1 MHLPILA
8 VAFAIYIF
16 GIAAVLVLRPTL
28 MFRPGGTWKEFGI
41 GRGENHS
48 IFPFWLFA
56 IFWAFISYGL
66 GLVIMSQFAIL
77 AMSPEPGMPS
87 MQQMASPMQQMASPM
102 QQMASQQMPMQS
114 QQAAPSFMKPVSSMM
129 GLPSNSVPGFYVL
142 QNVSGQQPQYVYY
155 GTEPP
160 PVK

>member
-1 MHLPILA
+1 
-8 VAFAIYIF
+8 
-16 GIAAVLVLRPTL
+16 
-28 MFRPGGTWKEFGI
+28 MFQEDGRWKEFGI

-48 IFPFWLFA
+48 LFPFWLFA

-87 MQQMASPMQQMASPM
+87 IQQMAPPAEQQG
-102 QQMASQQMPMQS
+102 
-114 QQAAPSFMKPVSSMM
+114 APSFMKPVSSMM
-129 GLPSNSVPGFYVL
+129 GLQRDAVPGFYVL

-155 GTEPP
+155 GTDPP
-160 PVK
+160 K

>member
-16 GIAAVLVLRPTL
+16 GIAVVLVLRPTI

-48 IFPFWLFA
+48 LFPFWLFA

-77 AMSPEPGMPS
+77 AMSPEQGMPS
-87 MQQMASPMQQMASPM
+87 IQQMAPPAPVQQQPMVQQ
-102 QQMASQQMPMQS
+102 QG
-114 QQAAPSFMKPVSSMM
+114 APSFMKPVSSMM
-129 GLPSNSVPGFYVL
+129 GLQRDAVPGFYVL

-160 PVK
+160 K

>member
-8 VAFAIYIF
+8 VAFAIYIL
-16 GIAAVLVLRPTL
+16 GIAIVLYFRPHT

-66 GLVIMSQFAIL
+66 GLVIMSQFAVL
-77 AMSPEPGMPS
+77 AVSSFPEQLSQAQAPSIQQVSPP
-87 MQQMASPMQQMASPM
+87 
-102 QQMASQQMPMQS
+102 
-114 QQAAPSFMKPVSSMM
+114 QQAPQFMKPVSSVM
-129 GLPSNSVPGFYVL
+129 GLQQNSMPGFYVL
-142 QNVSGQQPQYVYY
+142 QNAASGAQPQYVYY

-160 PVK
+160 PIK

>member
-1 MHLPILA
+1 
-8 VAFAIYIF
+8 
-16 GIAAVLVLRPTL
+16 
-28 MFRPGGTWKEFGI
+28 
-41 GRGENHS
+41 
-48 IFPFWLFA
+48 
-56 IFWAFISYGL
+56 
-66 GLVIMSQFAIL
+66 MSQFAIL

-87 MQQMASPMQQMASPM
+87 MQQLASPM
-102 QQMASQQMPMQS
+102 QQMPMQS

>member
-87 MQQMASPMQQMASPM
+87 MQQVS
-102 QQMASQQMPMQS
+102 MPAPQ